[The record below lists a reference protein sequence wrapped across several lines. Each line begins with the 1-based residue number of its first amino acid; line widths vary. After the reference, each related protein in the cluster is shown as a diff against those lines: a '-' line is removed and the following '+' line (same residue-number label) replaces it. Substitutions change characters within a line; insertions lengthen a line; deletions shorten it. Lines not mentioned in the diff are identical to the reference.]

1 MSNVGYSG
9 VPGRNPN
16 GLGEV
21 WGGSELKELELV
33 ILGAGPGGL
42 AAATEAS
49 RAGASVTLLD
59 ENPKPGGQIYRQF
72 HEGFHVTSPATLGH
86 DYMRGQKLL
95 DEFSSLRDRVALLDG
110 ALVWGLFNGN
120 ELAFHRGENSYS
132 VRYGKLIIAAGAY
145 DRPVPFPGWTL
156 PGVFTAGGAQTL
168 VKTQRV
174 LPGEKFLLAGTGPL
188 QLTLANQ
195 IADAGGRV
203 EAIAEAGHVDNW
215 FKLAA
220 SALGQWQLLSDAMR
234 YLLGIRKARIPLWR
248 NHIIV
253 EARGDGQVEEAV
265 VAQVDR
271 DWRPKGGT
279 RKTLKVDTICVG
291 YGFVPSV
298 ELTRLAECE
307 HRYEPRL
314 GGWIPVRDHNM
325 ETSVPGVYAVGDC
338 TGVAGSLV
346 AIEEGR
352 IAGISAARSLGHLS
366 AGEARKSMEPS
377 RRRLGGLARLRRV
390 LDEVS
395 APRPGL
401 FELANDDT
409 IVCRCE
415 EITLGQIK
423 EALAEG
429 ALAEDATGMRELKRT
444 TRMGMGPCQGRMCGP
459 AIQEMIAREKN
470 LPHGSI
476 GHLNPR
482 PPVKP
487 VPLKALAEHQGMANC
502 QPLP

>member
-1 MSNVGYSG
+1 
-9 VPGRNPN
+9 
-16 GLGEV
+16 
-21 WGGSELKELELV
+21 LKELELV

-42 AAATEAS
+42 AAAIEAS
-49 RAGASVTLLD
+49 RAGANVTLLD
-59 ENPKPGGQIYRQF
+59 ENPKPGGQIFRQF
-72 HEGFHVTSPATLGH
+72 HEGFHVTSPAILGQ
-86 DYMRGQKLL
+86 DYVRGQKLL
-95 DEFSSLRDRVALLDG
+95 DEFGSLPHRVALFGG
-110 ALVWGLFNGN
+110 ALVWGIFRGN
-120 ELAFHRGENSYS
+120 ELAFCRDEKSFG
-132 VRYGKLIIAAGAY
+132 VRYKKLIISAGAY

-203 EAIAEAGHVDNW
+203 EAIAEAGRVENW

-220 SALGQWQLLSDAMR
+220 GAVGQWQLLSDALR
-234 YLLGIRKARIPLWR
+234 YLWRIRKARIPLWR
-248 NHIIV
+248 SHIIV

-265 VAQVDR
+265 VAQVDG
-271 DWRPKGGT
+271 DWRPKAST
-279 RKTLKVDTICVG
+279 RKTLRVDTICVG

-298 ELTRLAECE
+298 ELTRLAGCE

-314 GGWIPVRDHNM
+314 GGWIPARGHNM
-325 ETSVPGVYAVGDC
+325 ETSVTGVYAVGDC

-366 AGEARKSMEPS
+366 AGEARKRMGPS
-377 RRRLGGLARLRRV
+377 KRRLEGLRRLRRV

-415 EITLGQIK
+415 EITFGQIK
-423 EALAEG
+423 EAFASG
-429 ALAEDATGMRELKRT
+429 ALASGALASGTHGGGAIEMREMKRM
-444 TRMGMGPCQGRMCGP
+444 TRLGMGPCQGRMCGP
-459 AIQEMIAREKN
+459 AMQEMIARAKN
-470 LPHGSI
+470 LLPESM

-487 VPLKALAEHQGMANC
+487 VPLNALVGHQDMAN
-502 QPLP
+502 PRLFP